1 MNDNNYSLV
10 DLVENMYFQQWVK
23 QPDANKHV
31 FWQTWAKQHADNEEM
46 IDQGRQL
53 LLFLQN
59 PAEDVVSK
67 EEKEELKTKLKK
79 RIFG

>member
-1 MNDNNYSLV
+1 ML
-10 DLVENMYFQQWVK
+10 
-23 QPDANKHV
+23 
-31 FWQTWAKQHADNEEM
+31 
-46 IDQGRQL
+46 DQGRQL

-59 PAEDVVSK
+59 SAEDVVSK